1 MPETDP
7 GSGRPDAAECLP
19 YYFNYIDLV
28 PDGDVLSRLERQM
41 VETAAYLDGFTPE
54 QAGRREAPEE
64 WNAVEIVGHL
74 ADTERVFGYRALNIA
89 RAHPIMWSSVEFPEY
104 AAAAGYGAR
113 SLGPVVAELAAV
125 RAAFVTFLRGL
136 DAAAWQRRAPEGW
149 TLRSVRAIAWCM
161 AGHEL
166 HHLADIRRQHAA
178 ATAAAGSGQASA
190 ARR

>member
-1 MPETDP
+1 MPEPDP
-7 GSGRPDAAECLP
+7 GSGRPEAAEC
-19 YYFNYIDLV
+19 LV

-41 VETAAYLDGFTPE
+41 VETAAYLDGF
-54 QAGRREAPEE
+54 AGASGRREAPGE

-166 HHLADIRRQHAA
+166 HHLADIRRQHPAA
-178 ATAAAGSGQASA
+178 IGAADSGQASA

>member
-1 MPETDP
+1 MSHTDP
-7 GSGRPDAAECLP
+7 ALGRPDADECLP

-28 PDGDVLSRLERQM
+28 PDGDVLTRLERQIL
-41 VETAAYLDGFTPE
+41 ETTACLEALTPE
-54 QAGRREAPEE
+54 QAGRREAPGE

-89 RAHPIMWSSVEFPEY
+89 RAHPVMWSSVEFPDY
-104 AAAAGYGAR
+104 AAVANYGVRPLA
-113 SLGPVVAELAAV
+113 PVVAELAAT

-166 HHLADIRRQHAA
+166 HHLADIRRQHPDAVG
-178 ATAAAGSGQASA
+178 AGRESA
-190 ARR
+190 GRR

>member
-1 MPETDP
+1 MPEPDP
-7 GSGRPDAAECLP
+7 GSGRPEAAEC
-19 YYFNYIDLV
+19 LV

-166 HHLADIRRQHAA
+166 HHLADIRRQHPAA
-178 ATAAAGSGQASA
+178 IGAADSGQASA